1 MQRSKPIRRYSW
13 MRRRRP
19 EPRRSERA
27 RDVDFMLRVKTLPC
41 LARDLSE
48 CSGPTEADHAGRRP
62 MGRKCSDRETVP
74 LCSLH
79 HRQRTD
85 FSGPFKSWNGLQMR
99 AWLDEAIL
107 TTQLRL
113 SLKTEVVR

>member
-1 MQRSKPIRRYSW
+1 
-13 MRRRRP
+13 MRDP
-19 EPRRSERA
+19 EYMERV
-27 RDVDFMLRVKTLPC
+27 RQLPC
-41 LARDLSE
+41 FVACCFLEVCD
-48 CSGPTEADHAGRRP
+48 GPIEADHAGRRP